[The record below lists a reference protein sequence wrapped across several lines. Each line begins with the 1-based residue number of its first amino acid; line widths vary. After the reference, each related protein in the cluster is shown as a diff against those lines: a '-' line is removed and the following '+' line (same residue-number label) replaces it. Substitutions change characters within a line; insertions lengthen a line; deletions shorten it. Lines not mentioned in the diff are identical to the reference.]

1 MFAQLS
7 QVSRKNMYKQQLN
20 QVNLSY
26 SYNFI
31 KPSIN
36 KTKNKKS
43 KDLTTT
49 KGTGLK

>member
-26 SYNFI
+26 LT
-31 KPSIN
+31 N
-36 KTKNKKS
+36 KTGIVTI
-43 KDLTTT
+43 L
-49 KGTGLK
+49 